1 MAQTYSMDSKYNAK
15 KIVKDVLEKTKSE
28 YNKGRKKVIERLIDY
43 YNGDNDILESGLEVI
58 CSKIVILEVIIDSGF
73 PNFLLLYD
81 SNNI

>member
-43 YNGDNDILESGLEVI
+43 YNGDNTAQYTETY
-58 CSKIVILEVIIDSGF
+58 F
-73 PNFLLLYD
+73 Q
-81 SNNI
+81 